1 MPHTKAWLLHF
12 FRDIDEVKGRKEA
25 RVWAVPA
32 DEKNPDGIRYRL
44 VYIPVGRKTPAV
56 LYDNHHP
63 KGHHKHIDGQEFAY
77 EFSGFESLLEDFK
90 RDIEAF
96 NENSRN

>member
-1 MPHTKAWLLHF
+1 M
-12 FRDIDEVKGRKEA
+12 KGRKEG
-25 RVWAVPA
+25 RVWAVPIDA
-32 DEKNPDGIRYRL
+32 KSPDGIRYRL
-44 VYIPVGRKTPAV
+44 VYIPAGRKTPAV
-56 LYDNHHP
+56 LYDNYHP
-63 KGHHKHIDGQEFAY
+63 KGHHKHIDGQEIAY

>member
-1 MPHTKAWLLHF
+1 MPHTKARLLHF
-12 FRDIDEVKGRKEA
+12 FRDIDEAKGRKECIA
-25 RVWAVPA
+25 WAVPI

-44 VYIPVGRKTPAV
+44 VYIPAGRKTPAV

-63 KGHHKHIDGQEFAY
+63 KGHHKHIDGQEIAY